1 MRALR
6 YLYQLMASLWF
17 KTWYDECSKEFTY
30 AYLISDL
37 QTLNSYVWF
46 HIIILFNCRFKWK
59 RLSFFLF
66 IYLFLRERSVIWILM
81 YDCWSQKKGWREFE
95 QRTND
100 LKEWWLGE
108 KAGIT
113 LGEKKKKSE
122 RERDGVHSVFSP
134 SLSLPFS
141 CCLCVPC
148 RNVLAFHFFLCVC
161 PSGPSRQCL
170 MPQQGHGKHRDTFMA
185 TSSLCENLVLPCP
198 SFPYE
203 LLIK

>member
-113 LGEKKKKSE
+113 LGEKKKKARG
-122 RERDGVHSVFSP
+122 REMGFILSFLP
-134 SLSLPFS
+134 LSLSLSPAAFV
-141 CCLCVPC
+141 CRAGMCLLFISFFVSAPQALAGS
-148 RNVLAFHFFLCVC
+148 VLCHSRVMANTETHSWPHQVYVRIWSFLAPHFHMNC
-161 PSGPSRQCL
+161 
-170 MPQQGHGKHRDTFMA
+170 
-185 TSSLCENLVLPCP
+185 
-198 SFPYE
+198 
-203 LLIK
+203 

>member
-1 MRALR
+1 MS
-6 YLYQLMASLWF
+6 SLWF

-46 HIIILFNCRFKWK
+46 YIIILFNYRFKWK
-59 RLSFFLF
+59 RLSFF
-66 IYLFLRERSVIWILM
+66 IYLSFFTWTLCHLNPNVWLLITEKKVGESLSRGRMTRRNGDSEKRLVSHWER
-81 YDCWSQKKGWREFE
+81 
-95 QRTND
+95 
-100 LKEWWLGE
+100 
-108 KAGIT
+108 
-113 LGEKKKKSE
+113 KKKSE
-122 RERDGVHSVFSP
+122 REFILSFLP
-134 SLSLPFS
+134 LSLPFS

-185 TSSLCENLVLPCP
+185 TSSLCENLVLPCL